1 MSRRLKI
8 VAVALVMAGSS
19 AFANAQ
25 ESYPSR
31 PIKILVPFSP
41 GSVVDTIAR
50 LYADKLTARMGQA
63 VVVENKAGAGGLV
76 SSQAMLALP
85 ANGYTFQ
92 MVSSSHAIN
101 PTLYAARI
109 PYDTRKEMSCVA
121 MVANSPTVITVKP
134 TLNVR
139 TVGEFVTLVK
149 QKPGTMNYGSGGV
162 GTAAHLAG
170 EYFKSKTQTD
180 LLHIPFKGVQEAVA
194 EILGGRIDLAF
205 PPVSIALPQIRAG
218 KVAGLAITGAQRSPM
233 LPEVPTAE
241 EAGLKGFEYGIWYA
255 LVASSKTPQSVM
267 ERVAREVG
275 VITAS
280 PDVREKLLA
289 QGIQPTD
296 VQLQACDRFVE
307 GQIQELGALVKASGA
322 KAD

>member
-1 MSRRLKI
+1 MSRKIKI
-8 VAVALVMAGSS
+8 VAAALVLAGSS

-41 GSVVDTIAR
+41 GSLVDTIAR

-63 VVVENKAGAGGLV
+63 VVVENRMGAGGLIA
-76 SSQAMLALP
+76 SQAMLALP
-85 ANGYTFQ
+85 ADGYTFQ

-101 PTLYAARI
+101 PTLYASRI

-134 TLNVR
+134 TINVR

-170 EYFKSKTQTD
+170 EYFKSKTKTD
-180 LLHIPFKGVQEAVA
+180 LVHIPFKGVQEAVA

-218 KVAGLAITGAQRSPM
+218 KVAGLAITGSQRSPM
-233 LPEVPTAE
+233 LPEVPTAD

-275 VITAS
+275 AITAL
-280 PDVREKLLA
+280 PDVRDKLLS

>member
-1 MSRRLKI
+1 MTGKLKSF
-8 VAVALVMAGSS
+8 AVALVLAGSS
-19 AFANAQ
+19 AVGSAQ
-25 ESYPSR
+25 ETYPSR

-41 GSVVDTIAR
+41 GSLVDTIAR
-50 LYADKLTARMGQA
+50 LYADKLTSRLGQP
-63 VVVENKAGAGGLV
+63 VVVENRAGAGGLI
-76 SSQAMLALP
+76 SSQAMLASP

-109 PYDTRKEMSCVA
+109 PYDTRKEISCVS
-121 MVANSPTVITVKP
+121 MVANSPTVIAVKP
-134 TLNVR
+134 ALNVR
-139 TVGEFVTLVK
+139 TVGEFVALVK
-149 QKPGTMNYGSGGV
+149 QKPGSMNYGSGGV

-180 LLHIPFKGVQEAVA
+180 LVHVPFKGVQEAVA

-218 KVAGLAITGAQRSPM
+218 KVTGLAVTGAQRSPM

-255 LVASSKTPQSVM
+255 LVASSKTPQAVM
-267 ERVAREVG
+267 ERIAREVG
-275 VITAS
+275 AITAQ

-296 VQLQACDRFVE
+296 MQLQACDRFVE

-322 KAD
+322 KAE